1 MENLS
6 NLDQAIQILESRC
19 EGLIVAEEQPDGKM
33 KYTVTNETACYG
45 LYSTGAKLHAVNF
58 SCIRSAS
65 SRLYVDWEATRK
77 DLYADNN
84 VSKQHVSMIRKFIK
98 TVMNML
104 EQMGITRHI
113 AWVVENRTRFNPGL
127 GKWKPSFHI
136 FADLWFPNNYE
147 MMPVFVK
154 EAMAKAKLP
163 CHWIDFSVYQM
174 KSLLRM
180 IGVSSKLYHTLPR
193 AEEDVFPM
201 CITASL
207 SEMPDVTAEHMEK
220 LDMEWMPHVTDL
232 EHTQSAGD
240 PAILKSRILQLL
252 SEHGERVT
260 SLTRASKQDSFY
272 GDNTLGRNCL
282 THPEQTHRVGGNRC
296 IVWLNNEQVFYRCLD
311 PEHNSKTLYL
321 GNFLTETH
329 SD

>member
-6 NLDQAIQILESRC
+6 YLDGAIQILESRC
-19 EGLIVAEEQPDGKM
+19 EGLIVSEEPIDGKI

-113 AWVVENRTRFNPGL
+113 AWVVENRTRFNPEL

-136 FADLWFPNNYE
+136 FADLWFPR
-147 MMPVFVK
+147 
-154 EAMAKAKLP
+154 KLLRKNGKP
-163 CHWIDFSVYQM
+163 WKTGP
-174 KSLLRM
+174 KSLVDPLFAFARFLAFFVPL
-180 IGVSSKLYHTLPR
+180 GVAWR
-193 AEEDVFPM
+193 ARQGLARP
-201 CITASL
+201 
-207 SEMPDVTAEHMEK
+207 
-220 LDMEWMPHVTDL
+220 
-232 EHTQSAGD
+232 
-240 PAILKSRILQLL
+240 
-252 SEHGERVT
+252 GEAWARPG
-260 SLTRASKQDSFY
+260 RAWARP
-272 GDNTLGRNCL
+272 GPGAR
-282 THPEQTHRVGGNRC
+282 PG
-296 IVWLNNEQVFYRCLD
+296 
-311 PEHNSKTLYL
+311 
-321 GNFLTETH
+321 
-329 SD
+329 